1 MASDPYISLKGVNPV
16 DRNSVVLSAQMASS
30 SCSANLPFLSSKS
43 LFFMALNF
51 FSVGTL
57 YYPVGL
63 WMVDRREHCLRADG
77 VTKFSEV
84 LIVELFSVVYYQLR
98 GDSKAADNVL
108 PDEFLCC
115 LCCYC

>member
-1 MASDPYISLKGVNPV
+1 
-16 DRNSVVLSAQMASS
+16 
-30 SCSANLPFLSSKS
+30 
-43 LFFMALNF
+43 
-51 FSVGTL
+51 
-57 YYPVGL
+57 
-63 WMVDRREHCLRADG
+63 MVDRREHCLRADG